1 VVGVDGRGV
10 RAVLQTAQI
19 AVIVGFAEEA
29 GLAIVAPL
37 EDMLGNAGKFDE
49 R

>member
-10 RAVLQTAQI
+10 RAVL
-19 AVIVGFAEEA
+19 GFAEEA

-37 EDMLGNAGKFDE
+37 DDMLGNAGKFDA